1 MEYSKTMLQIFPGM
15 LKWAIKKRLILPV
28 FFLFLAVTGFAQT
41 VFPVK
46 FATQA
51 NVKVYEV
58 DFETQADLKV
68 FRVDFQNQA
77 TDCSGLW
84 FYTHFANQAQWKIF
98 FTDFETQ
105 ADLKIFYVKFR
116 NQAGWRN
123 EEKKRLFCTS

>member
-1 MEYSKTMLQIFPGM
+1 MPEIFLYILNW
-15 LKWAIKKRLILPV
+15 LKRKQAVLPV
-28 FFLFLAVTGFAQT
+28 VFLFPAAAGFAQT

-68 FRVDFQNQA
+68 FRVGFQNQA

-84 FYTHFANQAQWKIF
+84 FFTDFVNQAQWKIF

-123 EEKKRLFCTS
+123 EKKKLLYCN